1 MKIEDIA
8 NLSPGLVITRKKSRN
23 SDDVVATY
31 KLLNLNAVDDRFG
44 TIDENLLG
52 DFNSR
57 EELEEH
63 YFTKEGDILVRLNE
77 PFTAIYIGK
86 DEENIL
92 IPSYFIKLKI
102 NKEVYN
108 PWYLIW
114 YLNSKNIKREF
125 LRNQS
130 NTLIPSI
137 NQKIVK
143 SLKIPEI
150 SKIKQDNIAELYR
163 LHIEEMRILNR
174 LIDLKFEEFK
184 GYTDILLKEYR

>member
-8 NLSPGLVITRKKSRN
+8 DLSPGLVITRKKSRN

-31 KLLNLNAVDDRFG
+31 KLLNLNAVNDRFG
-44 TIDENLLG
+44 TIDENLLN

-114 YLNSKNIKREF
+114 YLNSNNIKREF

-143 SLKIPEI
+143 NLKIPEI

-163 LHIEEMRILNR
+163 LHIEEMMILNR

-184 GYTDILLKEYR
+184 GYTDILLKEFR

>member
-1 MKIEDIA
+1 MKIENIA
-8 NLSPGLVITRKKSRN
+8 DLSPGLVITRKKSRN

-31 KLLNLNAVDDRFG
+31 KLLNLNAVNDRFG
-44 TIDENLLG
+44 TIDENLLS

-114 YLNSKNIKREF
+114 YLNSNNIKREF

-143 SLKIPEI
+143 NLKIPEI

-163 LHIEEMRILNR
+163 LHIEEMMILNR

-184 GYTDILLKEYR
+184 GYTDILLKEFR

>member
-1 MKIEDIA
+1 MKIENIA
-8 NLSPGLVITRKKSRN
+8 DLSPGLVITRKKSRN

-31 KLLNLNAVDDRFG
+31 KLLNLNAVNDRFG
-44 TIDENLLG
+44 TIDENLLN

-102 NKEVYN
+102 NKEVY
-108 PWYLIW
+108 
-114 YLNSKNIKREF
+114 K
-125 LRNQS
+125 
-130 NTLIPSI
+130 
-137 NQKIVK
+137 
-143 SLKIPEI
+143 
-150 SKIKQDNIAELYR
+150 
-163 LHIEEMRILNR
+163 
-174 LIDLKFEEFK
+174 
-184 GYTDILLKEYR
+184 

>member
-8 NLSPGLVITRKKSRN
+8 DLSPGLVITRKKSRN

-31 KLLNLNAVDDRFG
+31 KLLNLNAVNDRFG
-44 TIDENLLG
+44 TIDENLLS

-114 YLNSKNIKREF
+114 YLNSNNIKREF

-143 SLKIPEI
+143 NLKIPEI

-163 LHIEEMRILNR
+163 LHIEEMMILNR

-184 GYTDILLKEYR
+184 GYTDILLKEFR

>member
-1 MKIEDIA
+1 MKIENIA
-8 NLSPGLVITRKKSRN
+8 DLSPGLVITRKKSRN

-31 KLLNLNAVDDRFG
+31 KLLNLNAVNDRFG
-44 TIDENLLG
+44 TIDENLLN

-114 YLNSKNIKREF
+114 YLNSNNIKREF

-143 SLKIPEI
+143 NLKIPEI

-163 LHIEEMRILNR
+163 LHIEEMMILNR

-184 GYTDILLKEYR
+184 GYTDILLKEFR

>member
-1 MKIEDIA
+1 MKIENIA
-8 NLSPGLVITRKKSRN
+8 DLSPGLVITRKKSRN

-31 KLLNLNAVDDRFG
+31 KLLNLNAVNDRFG
-44 TIDENLLG
+44 TIDENLLS

-114 YLNSKNIKREF
+114 YLNSNNIKREF

-143 SLKIPEI
+143 NLKIPEI

-163 LHIEEMRILNR
+163 LHIEEMMILNR

-184 GYTDILLKEYR
+184 GYTDILLQEFK